1 MTTELEVA
9 ADFIRETVA
18 TERHTDPMGHIRFAE
33 ALARHH
39 ERQRTKRL
47 VGAVGGGCLVAVSAF
62 ATTLALQPKELTYR
76 VDNAAQIQTVGSYV
90 SAPPQKP
97 LGLSFSEGSR
107 VELQPLARGR
117 VAQTSRHGA
126 TVVIE
131 NGRATAAIV
140 HREKTDWR
148 ILAGPFV
155 VGVTGTNFEV
165 GFDVTSQMFEL
176 KMHSGSVK
184 VTGPGISTPIEV
196 RGDQRLVLSA
206 KGGEQPAK
214 EVQASKE
221 AATQPECPAPVAEG
235 ASAHCYDASA
245 ATPGQAP
252 PRRSAAAAA
261 EAESFAQLSTRGQH
275 QRIVELAEKQGFD
288 KSVATAGRADLMAL
302 GNAARFAGRANLATL
317 AYRSLR
323 DRFPRTSDAA
333 AAAFFLGRLHE
344 TSSPAQGISWYERYV
359 AEAPSGVWVAEAL
372 GRRMAILNESRPGPT
387 AKAAAKEYLDRFPS
401 GPYAGFARKILSP

>member
-9 ADFIRETVA
+9 AEFIRQTVS

-39 ERQRTKRL
+39 ERQRTKRV
-47 VGAVGGGCLVAVSAF
+47 VGAVGGGCLVAVGAF
-62 ATTLALQPKELTYR
+62 ATTLAFQPKVLTYR
-76 VDNAAQIQTVGSYV
+76 IDNAAQIETVGSYV
-90 SAPPQKP
+90 SAPAQKP

-126 TVVIE
+126 TVVLE
-131 NGRATAAIV
+131 NGRATAEIV

-148 ILAGPFV
+148 VLAGPFV

-165 GFDVTSQMFEL
+165 GFDPTSQMFEL

-184 VTGPGISTPIEV
+184 VTGPGISKPIEV

-214 EVQASKE
+214 EVAKESASH
-221 AATQPECPAPVAEG
+221 PECPAPAAEG
-235 ASAHCYDASA
+235 ASAHCNDTSE
-245 ATPGQAP
+245 ATSVQAP
-252 PRRSAAAAA
+252 PRRSVAATA
-261 EAESFAQLSTRGQH
+261 EAESFAQLSGRGQH

-288 KSVATAGRADLMAL
+288 KSVAAAGRSDLMAL

-344 TSSPAQGISWYERYV
+344 ASSPAQGISWYERYV

-387 AKAAAKEYLDRFPS
+387 ARIAAKEYLERFPS
-401 GPYAGFARKILSP
+401 GPYAGFARKLLSP